1 MQRTTSTWKFVYKNT
16 KGVHAKMFMYN
27 VESVIYNR
35 LLCLPFMSKNTTE
48 MSEPQYKNT
57 TFYFLLICLIMIDYD
72 YYRPR
77 SEGDNVLGCVRPS
90 VRPSVSA
97 KKSKEE
103 SLSVRGF
110 VCVSNNG
117 ADAVDRLLICYL
129 FLSYSELFNTVVPM
143 PPSGFQME

>member
-1 MQRTTSTWKFVYKNT
+1 MQSNFY
-16 KGVHAKMFMYN
+16 
-27 VESVIYNR
+27 R
-35 LLCLPFMSKNTTE
+35 LR
-48 MSEPQYKNT
+48 
-57 TFYFLLICLIMIDYD
+57 I
-72 YYRPR
+72 
-77 SEGDNVLGCVRPS
+77 EGANVLGCVRPS
-90 VRPSVSA
+90 VRPSDSA

-110 VCVSNNG
+110 VFVSNNG